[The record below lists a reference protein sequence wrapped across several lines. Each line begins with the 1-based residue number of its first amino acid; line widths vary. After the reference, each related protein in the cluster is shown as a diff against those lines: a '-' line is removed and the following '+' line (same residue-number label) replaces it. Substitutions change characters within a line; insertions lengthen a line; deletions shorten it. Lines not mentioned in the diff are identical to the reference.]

1 MSDDNLQKRTFDDDD
16 GPVLHDDHVDDMQD
30 ENTHKIEEEEPVADD
45 KIESREKRDVPHKR
59 IRRSKKFCDGGGV
72 FCALYRA
79 IQGEP
84 ISSQLIAERREE
96 TVNPSLPRY
105 EGPPTPW

>member
-1 MSDDNLQKRTFDDDD
+1 MNDDNLSKRTFDDDD
-16 GPVLHDDHVDDMQD
+16 DVGHDL
-30 ENTHKIEEEEPVADD
+30 ADD
-45 KIESREKRDVPHKR
+45 EEVQSHENVEKLSTVATEKEEKRSRQKR
-59 IRRSKKFCDGGGV
+59 DTAYNRVQRSKKFCDGGGV

-84 ISSQLIAERREE
+84 INSQLIAERREE
-96 TVNPSLPRY
+96 TVNPNLPRY